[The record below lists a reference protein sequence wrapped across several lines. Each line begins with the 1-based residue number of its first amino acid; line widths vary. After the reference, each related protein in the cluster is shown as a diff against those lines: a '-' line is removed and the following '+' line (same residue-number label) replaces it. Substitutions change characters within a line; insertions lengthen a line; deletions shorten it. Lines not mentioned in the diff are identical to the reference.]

1 MKKKRHIETKLI
13 KKLTTPL
20 VLTLAITA
28 TALFTPLMPQ
38 ATIEAEAVSYDM
50 SIDMHCEPAWEV
62 LDIVNQER
70 AKAGVEPLQMDG
82 ALMATAYVR
91 ANEIVQLYSHTR
103 PNGES
108 CYTAFPETKG
118 KVKARGENI
127 HESPRNAVEAM
138 NGWMNSPGHRM
149 NILYPKYK
157 AIGIYEVYIPGSRWE
172 YYWVQCF
179 SDVLEDPI
187 LPGGAPTNAVTT
199 KDGSIPMYR
208 LYNPY
213 TGEHFYTANHSETVS
228 VCAAGWNYEGIAW
241 YAPANGTP
249 VYRLYNPNAGDHHY
263 TLDASERDHLI
274 SVGWNYEGV
283 SWNSGGKTPL
293 YRAYNPNA
301 FSGAHHYTIDAAEIS
316 SICAAGWNN
325 EGVGWY
331 GIR

>member
-1 MKKKRHIETKLI
+1 MKKRRQSKIKLI
-13 KKLTTPL
+13 KKLTTSL

-38 ATIEAEAVSYDM
+38 ATIEAEAASYDM

-91 ANEIVQLYSHTR
+91 ANELVQFYSHTR
-103 PNGES
+103 PNGEDAF
-108 CYTAFPETKG
+108 TAFPLTKG
-118 KVKARGENI
+118 KARGENI
-127 HESPRNAVEAM
+127 AAGQLTAAEVM
-138 NGWMNSPGHRM
+138 NSWMNSTGHRR
-149 NILYPKYK
+149 NILNSKYK
-157 AIGIYEVYIPGSRWE
+157 AIGIYEVYVPGSQWE
-172 YYWVQCF
+172 HYWVQCF
-179 SDVLEDPI
+179 RDVLEDPI
-187 LPGGAPTNAVTT
+187 LPGGAPKNAVTT

-283 SWNSGGKTPL
+283 SWNSGGQTPL

-301 FSGAHHYTIDAAEIS
+301 FSGAHHYTTDAAEIS

>member
-1 MKKKRHIETKLI
+1 MKKKRNIETKLI
-13 KKLTTPL
+13 KKMTMSLA
-20 VLTLAITA
+20 LTLAITA

-70 AKAGVEPLQMDG
+70 AKVGVEPLQMDG

-103 PNGES
+103 PNGEY
-108 CYTAFPETKG
+108 CYTAFPLTKG
-118 KVKARGENI
+118 KARGENI
-127 HESPRNAVEAM
+127 YASPRNAVEAM
-138 NGWMNSPGHRM
+138 DGWMNSTGHRR
-149 NILYPKYK
+149 NILNPKYK
-157 AIGIYEVYIPGSRWE
+157 AIGIYEVFVPGSQWE

-179 SDVLEDPI
+179 RDVLEDPI

-213 TGEHFYTANHSETVS
+213 TGEHFYTANH
-228 VCAAGWNYEGIAW
+228 
-241 YAPANGTP
+241 
-249 VYRLYNPNAGDHHY
+249 Y
-263 TLDASERDHLI
+263 T
-274 SVGWNYEGV
+274 
-283 SWNSGGKTPL
+283 T
-293 YRAYNPNA
+293 
-301 FSGAHHYTIDAAEIS
+301 DAAEIS
-316 SICAAGWNN
+316 SLCAAGWKN